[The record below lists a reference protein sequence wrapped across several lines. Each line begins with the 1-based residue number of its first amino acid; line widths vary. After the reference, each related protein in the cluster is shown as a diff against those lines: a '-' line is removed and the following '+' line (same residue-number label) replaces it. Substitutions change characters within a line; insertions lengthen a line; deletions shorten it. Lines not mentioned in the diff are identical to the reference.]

1 LLVAFGLSIRT
12 RLRRDLSTV
21 PADVEVI
28 VLEQSGVEEILW
40 QDFSHTEELL
50 ERGYL
55 DARVVLDRVERQIAE
70 RGGTRSAT
78 RWWSR
83 SSGRPPFTRRK
94 PRADLSS

>member
-1 LLVAFGLSIRT
+1 LSIRA
-12 RLRRDLSTV
+12 RLRRDLATV

-55 DARVVLDRVERQIAE
+55 DARVVLDRAEEQIAE
-70 RGGTRSAT
+70 RRGTRPGT

-83 SSGRPPFTRRK
+83 TSARPPLARRR
-94 PRADLSS
+94 PRSERSS